1 MWDPV
6 QYEAYADQR
15 GRPFFEL
22 VGRVR
27 AARPAFV
34 VDLGCGTGR
43 LTATLAHRWPDAMI
57 EGVDSSAEMIE
68 AARTALAAGGARRL
82 RFTVGDLAGW
92 APTRPVDVIV
102 SNAAL
107 QWVPRHE
114 ELLARW
120 VDALA
125 PGGWLAFQVP
135 GNFHEPSHLAL
146 RELCGSARWRPRL
159 GGVPLGRP
167 VAEPD
172 DYLDRLTRLG
182 CAVDAW
188 ETTYLHV
195 LEGRDPVLEWVKG
208 TALRPVLAA
217 LDSEEA
223 AARFLAEYGARLRAA
238 YPPRAYGTV
247 LPFRRIFV
255 VARRPEDR

>member
-22 VGRVR
+22 VGRVH
-27 AARPAFV
+27 AVRPALV

-43 LTATLAHRWPDAMI
+43 LTATMAHRWPEAMI
-57 EGVDSSAEMIE
+57 EGVDSSTEMIE
-68 AARTALAAGGARRL
+68 AARTLPTAEAAQRL
-82 RFTVGDLAGW
+82 RFTVGDLTRW
-92 APTRPVDVIV
+92 APARPVDVIV

-114 ELLARW
+114 ELLPRW
-120 VDALA
+120 VEALA

-135 GNFHEPSHLAL
+135 GNFHMPSHAVL
-146 RELCGSARWRPRL
+146 RDMRESARWRALLER
-159 GGVPLGRP
+159 VPLAHP

-182 CAVDAW
+182 CVVDAW
-188 ETTYLHV
+188 ETTYLHI

-217 LDSEEA
+217 LDGQD
-223 AARFLAEYGARLRAA
+223 AARFLAECGARLREA

-255 VARRPEDR
+255 VAHKPDR